1 MIFDYRPGL
10 DRLKTYSV
18 EEKEW
23 DIKLDA
29 NESPNN
35 LPPLV
40 RERVMN
46 QLEYLAFNRY
56 PDMGMRELRAQ
67 IAENFNTNVQNVQ
80 IGNGSSEII
89 MALCQICGGPGRS
102 IVFPVPSFSMYAIYA
117 QLSESQPVPV
127 QLNEDFSVSRDK
139 VLAAAETSDAKLII
153 LCNPNNPTGNVMPHE
168 DIEYIVSKAKCPV
181 LVDEAYVEFYGES
194 AVDLLAQYD
203 NVVIARTFSKAYGL
217 AAARVGYVL
226 ASTEIISMLGR
237 VLMPYHIN
245 ALSLATA
252 EILYQMR
259 DEFMPGLEQIV
270 EERNRLAASLEGLAG
285 IKVYPSE
292 TNFIL
297 IKTEKG
303 KELGAY
309 LSEKNIG
316 VRDFSAAPGL
326 INCIRLTVGTPLEN
340 DDLFKNIAAFMKEG
354 VTCQE

>member
-10 DRLKTYSV
+10 ENMKPYSV

-40 RERVMN
+40 WERVMN

-56 PDMGMRELRAQ
+56 PDMAVRELRAQ

-80 IGNGSSEII
+80 VGNGSSEII
-89 MALCQICGGPGRS
+89 MALCQVFGGAGRS
-102 IVFPVPSFSMYAIYA
+102 IVFPVPSFSMYAVYT
-117 QLSESQPVPV
+117 QLSDSQPVPV
-127 QLNEDFSVSRDK
+127 RLNEDFSVSRDK
-139 VLAAAETSDAKLII
+139 VLAAAEESNAKLII
-153 LCNPNNPTGNVMPHE
+153 LCNPNNPTGTVMPHE
-168 DIEYIVSKAKCPV
+168 DIEYIVSQAKCPV
-181 LVDEAYVEFYGES
+181 LVDEAYFEFYGES
-194 AVDLLAQYD
+194 AVDLMAKYE
-203 NVVIARTFSKAYGL
+203 NIIIARTFSKAYGL

-226 ASTEIISMLGR
+226 GTASIIAMLDR

-245 ALSLATA
+245 SLSLATA

-259 DEFMPGLEQIV
+259 DEFMPSLEQIV
-270 EERNRLAASLEGLAG
+270 AERIRLAAALEGIAG

-292 TNFIL
+292 TNFLL
-297 IKTEKG
+297 IKTAKS

-309 LSEKNIG
+309 LSAKNIG
-316 VRDFSAAPGL
+316 IRDFSVVPGL

-340 DDLFKNIAAFMKEG
+340 GNLLKAITAFMREG
-354 VTCQE
+354 AV

>member
-10 DRLKTYSV
+10 ENMKPYSV

-56 PDMGMRELRAQ
+56 PDMAVRELRAQ
-67 IAENFNTNVQNVQ
+67 IAENFNTSVQNVQ

-89 MALCQICGGPGRS
+89 MALCQVFGGAGRS
-102 IVFPVPSFSMYAIYA
+102 IVFPVPSFSMYTVYA
-117 QLSESQPVPV
+117 QLSDSQPVPV
-127 QLNEDFSVSRDK
+127 RLNEDFSVSRDK
-139 VLAAAETSDAKLII
+139 ILAAAVESNAKLII
-153 LCNPNNPTGNVMPHE
+153 LCNPNNPTGTVMPHE
-168 DIEYIVSKAKCPV
+168 DIEYIVSQAKCPV
-181 LVDEAYVEFYGES
+181 LVDEAYFEFYGES
-194 AVDLLAQYD
+194 AVDLMAKYE
-203 NVVIARTFSKAYGL
+203 NIIIARTFSKAYGL

-226 ASTEIISMLGR
+226 GTASIIAMLDR

-245 ALSLATA
+245 SLSLATA

-259 DEFMPGLEQIV
+259 DEFMPGLEQIIA
-270 EERNRLAASLEGLAG
+270 ERIRLAAALEGIAS

-292 TNFIL
+292 TNFLL
-297 IKTEKG
+297 IKTAKS
-303 KELGAY
+303 KELGEY
-309 LSEKNIG
+309 LSSKNIG
-316 VRDFSAAPGL
+316 IRDFSAVPGL

-340 DDLFKNIAAFMKEG
+340 GNLLKAITAFMREG
-354 VTCQE
+354 AI

>member
-1 MIFDYRPGL
+1 MKFDYRPGL
-10 DRLKTYSV
+10 ETVKPYSV
-18 EEKEW
+18 EEKDW

-67 IAENFNTNVQNVQ
+67 IAENFTTSVQNVQ

-89 MALCQICGGPGRS
+89 MALCQVFGGAGRS
-102 IVFPVPSFSMYAIYA
+102 IVFPVPSFSMYAVYA
-117 QLSESQPVPV
+117 QLSDSQPVPV
-127 QLNEDFSVSRDK
+127 QLNEDFSVPVDK
-139 VLAAAETSDAKLII
+139 VLAAAEESNAKLII
-153 LCNPNNPTGNVMPHE
+153 LCNPNNPTGTVMPHA
-168 DIEYIVSKAKCPV
+168 DIEYIVSNAKCPV
-181 LVDEAYVEFYGES
+181 LIDEAYFEFYGES
-194 AVDLLAQYD
+194 AVDLMAEYD
-203 NVVIARTFSKAYGL
+203 NIIIARTFSKAYGL

-226 ASTEIISMLGR
+226 ATTSIIAMLER

-259 DEFMPGLEQIV
+259 DEFMPGLEQMIA
-270 EERNRLAASLEGLAG
+270 ERIRLAGSLETIAG

-297 IKTEKG
+297 IKTGQG
-303 KELGAY
+303 KKLGAY
-309 LSEKNIG
+309 LLEKNIG

-326 INCIRLTVGTPLEN
+326 INCIRLTIGTPLEN
-340 DDLFKNIAAFMKEG
+340 DQLLKAITTFMREG
-354 VTCQE
+354 AV

>member
-1 MIFDYRPGL
+1 MKYDYRPGL
-10 DRLKTYSV
+10 ETLKPYSV
-18 EEKEW
+18 EEKDW

-29 NESPNN
+29 NENPNN

-56 PDMGMRELRAQ
+56 PDMGMKELRAQ

-89 MALCQICGGPGRS
+89 MALCHIFGGPGRS
-102 IVFPVPSFSMYAIYA
+102 IVFPVPSFSMYAVYA
-117 QLSESQPVPV
+117 QLSDSQPVPV
-127 QLNEDFSVSRDK
+127 SLNEDFTVPVEK
-139 VLAAAETSDAKLII
+139 VLQAAEDSNAKLII
-153 LCNPNNPTGNVMPHE
+153 LCNPNNPTGTVMPYE
-168 DIEYIVSKAKCPV
+168 DIETIVSKAKCPV
-181 LVDEAYVEFYGES
+181 LVDEAYFEFYGES
-194 AVDLLAQYD
+194 AIGLMAKYD
-203 NVVIARTFSKAYGL
+203 NIIIARTFSKAYGL

-226 ASTEIISMLGR
+226 ATASIISMLER
-237 VLMPYHIN
+237 ALMPYHIN

-259 DEFMPGLEQIV
+259 DEFMPGLEQMIT
-270 EERNRLAASLEGLAG
+270 ERTRLANSLETIAG

-316 VRDFSAAPGL
+316 VRDFSSAPGL
-326 INCIRLTVGTPLEN
+326 TNCIRLTIGTPLEN
-340 DDLFKNIAAFMKEG
+340 DKLLQAITTFMREG
-354 VTCQE
+354 TV

>member
-1 MIFDYRPGL
+1 MIFDYKPGL
-10 DRLKTYSV
+10 EKIKPYSV
-18 EEKEW
+18 EEKDW

-46 QLEYLAFNRY
+46 SLEYLAFNRY
-56 PDMGMRELRAQ
+56 PEMGMRDLRAQ
-67 IAENFNTNVQNVQ
+67 IAENFNMNIQNVQ

-89 MALCQICGGPGRS
+89 MALCQIFGGPGRS
-102 IVFPVPSFSMYAIYA
+102 IVFPVPSFSMYAVYA
-117 QLSESQPVPV
+117 QVTDSQPVAV
-127 QLNEDFSVSRDK
+127 QLNADYSVPRDK
-139 VLAAAETSDAKLII
+139 VLQAAEQSDAKLII
-153 LCNPNNPTGNVMPHE
+153 LCNPNNPTGTVMPYE
-168 DIEYIVSKAKCPV
+168 DIEYIVCQAKCPV
-181 LVDEAYVEFYGES
+181 LVDEAYFEFYGQS
-194 AVDLLAQYD
+194 AVDLMAKYD
-203 NVVIARTFSKAYGL
+203 NVIIARTFSKAYGL

-226 ASTEIISMLGR
+226 ANPSIINMLER

-245 ALSLATA
+245 SLSLVTA

-259 DEFMPGLEQIV
+259 DEFMSGLEQIIA
-270 EERNRLAASLEGLAG
+270 ERKRLSGSLEGIPG

-297 IKTEKG
+297 IKTAKS

-316 VRDFSAAPGL
+316 IRDFSTATGL

-340 DDLFKNIAAFMKEG
+340 DDLLKAISVFMKEG
-354 VTCQE
+354 TV

>member
-10 DRLKTYSV
+10 ENMKPYSV

-40 RERVMN
+40 WERVMN

-56 PDMGMRELRAQ
+56 PDMAVRELRAQ

-89 MALCQICGGPGRS
+89 MALCQVFGGAGRS
-102 IVFPVPSFSMYAIYA
+102 IVFPVPSFSMYAVYA
-117 QLSESQPVPV
+117 QLSDSQPVPV
-127 QLNEDFSVSRDK
+127 RLNEDFSVSRDK
-139 VLAAAETSDAKLII
+139 VLAAAEESNAKLII
-153 LCNPNNPTGNVMPHE
+153 LCNPNNPTGTVMPHE
-168 DIEYIVSKAKCPV
+168 DIEYIVSQAKCPV
-181 LVDEAYVEFYGES
+181 LVDEAYFEFYGES
-194 AVDLLAQYD
+194 AVDLMAKYE
-203 NVVIARTFSKAYGL
+203 NIIIARTFSKAYGL

-226 ASTEIISMLGR
+226 GTASIIAMLDR

-245 ALSLATA
+245 SLSLATA

-259 DEFMPGLEQIV
+259 DEFMPSLEQIV
-270 EERNRLAASLEGLAG
+270 AERIRLAAALEGIAG

-292 TNFIL
+292 TNFLL
-297 IKTEKG
+297 IKTAKS
-303 KELGAY
+303 KELGEY
-309 LSEKNIG
+309 LSSKNIG
-316 VRDFSAAPGL
+316 IRDFSVVPGL

-340 DDLFKNIAAFMKEG
+340 GNLLKAITAFMREG
-354 VTCQE
+354 AV

>member
-1 MIFDYRPGL
+1 MKFDYRPGL
-10 DRLKTYSV
+10 ETLKPYSV
-18 EEKEW
+18 EEKDW

-67 IAENFNTNVQNVQ
+67 IAENFNTSVQNVQ

-89 MALCQICGGPGRS
+89 MALCHAFGGTGRS
-102 IVFPVPSFSMYAIYA
+102 IVFPVPSFSMYAVYA
-117 QLSESQPVPV
+117 QLSDSQPVPV
-127 QLNEDFSVSRDK
+127 QLNADFSVPVEK
-139 VLAAAETSDAKLII
+139 ILQAAEESDAKLII
-153 LCNPNNPTGNVMPHE
+153 LCNPNNPTGTVMPLA
-168 DIEYIVSKAKCPV
+168 DIETIASKAKCPV
-181 LVDEAYVEFYGES
+181 LVDEAYFEFYGES
-194 AVDLLAQYD
+194 AVGLMAEYD
-203 NVVIARTFSKAYGL
+203 NVIIARTFSKAYGL

-226 ASTEIISMLGR
+226 ATASIIAMLER

-259 DEFMPGLEQIV
+259 DEFMPGLEQMIT
-270 EERNRLAASLEGLAG
+270 ERIRLAASLETIAG

-297 IKTEKG
+297 IKTSKG

-309 LSEKNIG
+309 LFEKNIG
-316 VRDFSAAPGL
+316 VRDFSSAPGL
-326 INCIRLTVGTPLEN
+326 TNCIRLTIGTPLEN
-340 DDLFKNIAAFMKEG
+340 DQLLKHITTFMREG
-354 VTCQE
+354 TV

>member
-1 MIFDYRPGL
+1 MKFDYRPGL
-10 DRLKTYSV
+10 ETLKPYSV
-18 EEKEW
+18 EEKDW

-56 PDMGMRELRAQ
+56 PDMSMRELRAQ
-67 IAENFNTNVQNVQ
+67 IAESFQTSVQNVQ

-102 IVFPVPSFSMYAIYA
+102 IVFPVPSFSMYAVYA
-117 QLSESQPVPV
+117 QLSDSQPVPV
-127 QLNEDFSVSRDK
+127 QLNEDYTVSPDK
-139 VLAAAETSDAKLII
+139 VLAAAQESNAKLII
-153 LCNPNNPTGNVMPHE
+153 LCNPNNPTGTVMPHA
-168 DIEYIVSKAKCPV
+168 DIEYIVSKAKCLV
-181 LVDEAYVEFYGES
+181 LVDEAYFEFYGES
-194 AVDLLAQYD
+194 AVDLMAQYD
-203 NVVIARTFSKAYGL
+203 NVIIARTFSKAYGL

-226 ASTEIISMLGR
+226 ATASVIGMLER

-259 DEFMPGLEQIV
+259 DEFMPGLEQMIA
-270 EERNRLAASLEGLAG
+270 ERIRLTASLETIAG

-292 TNFIL
+292 TNFVL
-297 IKTEKG
+297 IKTEKA
-303 KELGAY
+303 KQLGAY
-309 LSEKNIG
+309 LSDKNIG

-326 INCIRLTVGTPLEN
+326 INCIRFSVGTPLEN
-340 DDLFKNIAAFMKEG
+340 DGLMQAIIAFMRE
-354 VTCQE
+354 EAI